1 LDEGRVALTWRRG
14 SAEHGTILTLP
25 DGVRAGTEYFAQPLA
40 DGGAA
45 LALGVWSEHHNG
57 VGLFR
62 FDAAGSVRS
71 FSLLPEPSTR
81 ADARASTV
89 RWADGRVLEAIDH
102 ANGMSIESFDLG
114 GDR

>member
-1 LDEGRVALTWRRG
+1 V
-14 SAEHGTILTLP
+14 
-25 DGVRAGTEYFAQPLA
+25 
-40 DGGAA
+40 
-45 LALGVWSEHHNG
+45 LALGLWNEDHSG

-62 FDAAGSVRS
+62 FDSVGALDS

-89 RWADGRVLEAIDH
+89 RWTAGHVLEAIDH
-102 ANGMSIESFDLG
+102 ANGMSIESYDLG